1 MNRLRDIFLSR
12 VRAELFRRLFGVNRK
27 PIYLHQLRK
36 ETGFASRSIEE
47 QIQQLRNLDLI
58 IATPDGGRINYTA
71 NAAHPL
77 YPELCGIVLKTAG
90 LHDVLQ
96 QALDSPK
103 IEHAFVFGSL
113 AQLSE
118 RAESDVDLMVIGT
131 LGRRDLTSLLTG
143 VADQLG
149 REINFH
155 IYSRD
160 ELARRVASR
169 DHFLRDVISKPKLF
183 IRGNEHEFSSL
194 VENQLASP
202 ASDQP

>member
-1 MNRLRDIFLSR
+1 MNRLGEIFLSR

-27 PIYLHQLRK
+27 PIYLTQLRK

-47 QIQQLRNLDLI
+47 QIEKLKLLDLI

-71 NAAHPL
+71 NASHPL
-77 YPELCGIVLKTAG
+77 YPELCSIVLKTAG

-96 QALDSPK
+96 LALTSPK

-118 RAESDVDLMVIGT
+118 RAESDVDLMVIGS
-131 LGRRDLTSLLTG
+131 LGRRELTSLLQG

-149 REINFH
+149 REINSH
-155 IYSRD
+155 IYSRE
-160 ELARRVASR
+160 ELARRLASR
-169 DHFLRDVISKPKLF
+169 DHFLKDVLSKPKLF
-183 IRGNEHEFSSL
+183 ILGNEHEFSTL
-194 VENQLASP
+194 VEKQLAPP